1 MLIEANTPLKV
12 LLPHG
17 YLRLEPGKPVYLP
30 RDKAIKLLSK
40 VPGKVRC
47 VTSLHE
53 AASTS
58 FGANPRPNACATSVL
73 LATEDGWFVVHSPGG
88 GLMWKRG
95 RDPHAEVRERK
106 RSE

>member
-47 VTSLHE
+47 VTSLSTSHE
-53 AASTS
+53 AA

-73 LATEDGWFVVHSPGG
+73 LATGDGWFVARSPGG
-88 GLMWKRG
+88 GLMWKREK
-95 RDPHAEVRERK
+95 DPHADVYGVK
-106 RSE
+106 RSD